1 MSEDEWSKK
10 IRKMKEDSE
19 RKIVEQQLA
28 EEQLKGKY
36 EEEKKKIME
45 MLDSELKKVAEIFK
59 NPALEEYEQPNAES
73 SSWGGHL
80 DVPIVYDGH
89 NVELGINF
97 SFTLTDNGY
106 GLQVEQGGY
115 DTVQERTYRTLTL
128 IPPPITVDA
137 IRNQLEKFLES
148 RKDIIERIEEKR
160 RRFLRA

>member
-1 MSEDEWSKK
+1 
-10 IRKMKEDSE
+10 
-19 RKIVEQQLA
+19 
-28 EEQLKGKY
+28 LKGKY
-36 EEEKKKIME
+36 EEEKKKIIE

-73 SSWGGHL
+73 SSRGGHL